1 MSGPYRS
8 RLVRPENHDEFWAAV
23 ERRAKALRR
32 APKLVALLAVL
43 PAVAIIAS
51 ASLARAGDAFT
62 SHTLQR
68 VVASP
73 FDEPFGLFVSA
84 SGANAWRGPQPPS
97 VTPPDLEQGTVTI
110 ADVQRAVARDAS
122 DKLRACYAAALVRDP
137 VLQGDL
143 VVSVAVAPH
152 GEPRAIS
159 TGPASLRAALHGCA
173 VHALEN
179 VRYPRPHHEPLWF
192 HFPIRFSPR

>member
-1 MSGPYRS
+1 MELPSGSVGFSRVRGTTVASSHGALRLSTARPKLFPHPVVQAAMSGPYRS
-8 RLVRPENHDEFWAAV
+8 RLVHPENHDEFWAAV

-84 SGANAWRGPQPPS
+84 SGANARRGPQPP
-97 VTPPDLEQGTVTI
+97 
-110 ADVQRAVARDAS
+110 A
-122 DKLRACYAAALVRDP
+122 
-137 VLQGDL
+137 
-143 VVSVAVAPH
+143 
-152 GEPRAIS
+152 
-159 TGPASLRAALHGCA
+159 
-173 VHALEN
+173 
-179 VRYPRPHHEPLWF
+179 
-192 HFPIRFSPR
+192 